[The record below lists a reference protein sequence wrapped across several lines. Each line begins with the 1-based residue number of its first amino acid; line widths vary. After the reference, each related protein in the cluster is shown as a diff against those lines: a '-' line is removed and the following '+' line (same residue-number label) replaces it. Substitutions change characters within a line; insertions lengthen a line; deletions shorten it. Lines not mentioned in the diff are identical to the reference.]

1 MACLISRAGFWLSG
15 LTTGRSSAVPARR
28 WTRQA
33 IIQEIHDLHAA
44 GESLKTRNMRRL
56 GYGGMLAAAY
66 RNPNLGS
73 WRAAVEAA
81 GLNYEGAAPH
91 QRKWTRT
98 RIVAAI
104 KKLHQQGSDL
114 SYTGMKQHHPYLL
127 LAARRADNFG
137 SWQAAIEAAG
147 LDYEQVA
154 RR

>member
-1 MACLISRAGFWLSG
+1 VAR
-15 LTTGRSSAVPARR
+15 RR

-44 GESLKTRNMRRL
+44 GESLKTRNIRRL

-66 RNPNLGS
+66 RDPSLGS

-91 QRKWTRT
+91 YRKWTRP

-104 KKLHQQGSDL
+104 KKLHQQGEDL
-114 SYTGMKQHHPYLL
+114 SYTGMKQQRPYLL
-127 LAARRADNFG
+127 VAARRADNFG

-147 LDYEQVA
+147 LDYAGVA

>member
-1 MACLISRAGFWLSG
+1 M
-15 LTTGRSSAVPARR
+15 VPRRR

-44 GESLKTRNMRRL
+44 GESLRTRNMRRL

-66 RNPNLGS
+66 RDPSLGS

-104 KKLHQQGSDL
+104 TQLHQQGKDL
-114 SYTGMKQHHPYLL
+114 SYTGMKQQHPYLL
-127 LAARRADNFG
+127 VAARRPDNFG
-137 SWQAAIEAAG
+137 SWQAAAEAAG

>member
-1 MACLISRAGFWLSG
+1 MPRH
-15 LTTGRSSAVPARR
+15 R

-33 IIQEIHDLHAA
+33 IIQEIRDLHAA
-44 GESLKTRNMRRL
+44 GESLTTRNVRRL

-66 RNPNLGS
+66 RNPSLGS

-81 GLNYEGAAPH
+81 ALDYEQAAARR
-91 QRKWTRT
+91 RKWTRP

-104 KKLHQQGSDL
+104 SQLHHQGRDL
-114 SYTGMKQHHPYLL
+114 SYTGMKQRHPYLL
-127 LAARRADNFG
+127 MAARRVDNFG

-147 LDYEQVA
+147 LDYKQVA

>member
-1 MACLISRAGFWLSG
+1 
-15 LTTGRSSAVPARR
+15 VPARR
-28 WTRQA
+28 WTRDA
-33 IIQEIHDLHAA
+33 IIQEIRDLHAA
-44 GESLKTRNMRRL
+44 GESLRTRNVRRL

-66 RNPNLGS
+66 RNSSLGS

-81 GLNYEGAAPH
+81 ALDYEEAAPRR
-91 QRKWTRT
+91 RKWARP

-104 KKLHQQGSDL
+104 SQLHQQGEDL

-127 LAARRADNFG
+127 VAARRADTFG

>member
-1 MACLISRAGFWLSG
+1 M
-15 LTTGRSSAVPARR
+15 VPRRR

-44 GESLKTRNMRRL
+44 GESLRTRNVRRL

-66 RNPNLGS
+66 RNPSLGS

-81 GLNYEGAAPH
+81 TLEYEDVAVRR
-91 QRKWTRT
+91 RKWTRP

-104 KKLHQQGSDL
+104 SQLHRQGSDL
-114 SYTGMKQHHPYLL
+114 SYTGMKQQHPYLL
-127 LAARRADNFG
+127 VAARRADNLG